1 MVLRDKNGR
10 FKKATA
16 VEGFKGFDKNMQ
28 CRGFQFEVGNSYHT
42 DKVKVCESGFHFC
55 ENPIDVFNYYPPGES
70 VYAEVD
76 GSGETDK
83 HDQDSKVA
91 CTDIKIK
98 ASISLTDF
106 ITACIKFMFSRE
118 YDETDLK
125 HSDGDNSA
133 ASSTGYR
140 AASSSAGDS
149 SAAATTG
156 YNSAAATTG
165 YYSAA
170 SSTGDYSSS
179 SSTGNYSASSATGDS
194 SAAICTGGHGKS
206 MAGKYGCIALLW
218 WNEDGRRYEMRC
230 AETGCGDGSDG
241 KLKAEVW
248 YRLNADGKFVETE

>member
-76 GSGETDK
+76 GSGEIAK

-125 HSDGDNSA
+125 HSDGDNSSSSSTGDNSSSSSTGYRSA

-140 AASSSAGDS
+140 SSSSSTGDYSAASSTGDYSVASSTGDS
-149 SAAATTG
+149 
-156 YNSAAATTG
+156 SAAATTG

-170 SSTGDYSSS
+170 ATTGDYSSS
-179 SSTGNYSASSATGDS
+179 SSTGNRSAASSTGS
-194 SAAICTGGHGKS
+194 C
-206 MAGKYGCIALLW
+206 C
-218 WNEDGRRYEMRC
+218 C
-230 AETGCGDGSDG
+230 
-241 KLKAEVW
+241 
-248 YRLNADGKFVETE
+248 